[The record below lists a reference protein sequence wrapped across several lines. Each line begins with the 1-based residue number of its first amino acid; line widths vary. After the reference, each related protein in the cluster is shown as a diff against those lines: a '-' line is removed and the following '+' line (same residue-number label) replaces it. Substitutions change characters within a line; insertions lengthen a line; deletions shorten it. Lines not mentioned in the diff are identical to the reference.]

1 MSRRQAAVP
10 AAAPST
16 VLPWTRAVAAMLAV
30 QISNALSVPVI
41 AQVDPAGTASPRM
54 SFGIVFLWLIARPA
68 LHCAA

>member
-1 MSRRQAAVP
+1 M
-10 AAAPST
+10 
-16 VLPWTRAVAAMLAV
+16 AVAAMLAV
-30 QISNALSVPVI
+30 QVSNALSVPVI